1 MYRSDFDFRALPPL
15 PESPIAITTTTK
27 AFPSSPFQIRSRL
40 ESRYDDA
47 PPMPSSDKQT
57 TYARHAPTPRRSPNK
72 QPQTQAR
79 IPSSE
84 SQADNYLPT
93 SFLLRSPSKHLSPAK
108 IPLPPSPTRPTQ
120 ALPSSSVDERRL
132 APSPA
137 PPAGDVSFLMP
148 QNRHGGRD
156 SGFGNLSQS
165 MIADMSMPDMM
176 SLEIDESMEFGP
188 GRGTARGS
196 GLETAQDLR
205 GGVQSIKS
213 TGSAEDR
220 DEQERTSQ
228 HNPSPSRRER
238 SPVKTE
244 SRSRPYPTPSARPA
258 RSPTKPPSSSSP
270 SKTKRTFPASSSS
283 NMLSRLGEEAALD
296 VSTLYPR
303 TPTRMAYLM
312 EDEHQL
318 LRQSLP
324 MSEGDSVLFA
334 PSPPP
339 ITSRKTPRRASPVKD
354 PDMTMDVAQMMA
366 RMGKPKRPSGTEESF
381 EDLLHGTQL
390 DLDEWVVRSR
400 TIELS

>member
-40 ESRYDDA
+40 ETRYDDA

-148 QNRHGGRD
+148 QNRHSGRD

-165 MIADMSMPDMM
+165 MIADMSMPDLM
-176 SLEIDESMEFGP
+176 SLEIDESLEFGP
-188 GRGTARGS
+188 GRGKARGN
-196 GLETAQDLR
+196 GLGTAQDLR
-205 GGVQSIKS
+205 DGV
-213 TGSAEDR
+213 
-220 DEQERTSQ
+220 RTSRPTESVGDWDQ
-228 HNPSPSRRER
+228 QPTARPDPNTSRRER

-258 RSPTKPPSSSSP
+258 RSPAKPLSTASP

-339 ITSRKTPRRASPVKD
+339 VASRKTPRKASPVKD

-390 DLDEWVVRSR
+390 DLDE
-400 TIELS
+400 

>member
-1 MYRSDFDFRALPPL
+1 MYRSDLDFRALPPL
-15 PESPIAITTTTK
+15 PDSPIAIMTTTK

-47 PPMPSSDKQT
+47 PPMPSIDKQT
-57 TYARHAPTPRRSPNK
+57 TYARHAPTSRRSPNK
-72 QPQTQAR
+72 QPQTQTR

-120 ALPSSSVDERRL
+120 ALPSSPVDERRL

-165 MIADMSMPDMM
+165 MIADMSMPDLM
-176 SLEIDESMEFGP
+176 SLEIDESLEFAP
-188 GRGTARGS
+188 GRGMPRGN

-205 GGVQSIKS
+205 DGV
-213 TGSAEDR
+213 
-220 DEQERTSQ
+220 RTSRPTESVGDCDQ
-228 HNPSPSRRER
+228 QPAARPDPSPTRRER

-258 RSPTKPPSSSSP
+258 RSPTKPLSTASP

-339 ITSRKTPRRASPVKD
+339 ITSRKMPKKASPVKD

-390 DLDEWVVRSR
+390 DLDEWVILPR
-400 TIELS
+400 TRESS

>member
-40 ESRYDDA
+40 ESQVDDA
-47 PPMPSSDKQT
+47 PPMPSTDKET
-57 TYARHAPTPRRSPNK
+57 TYARHARRSPNK
-72 QPQTQAR
+72 QHHIQAR

-108 IPLPPSPTRPTQ
+108 IPLPPSATRPTQ
-120 ALPSSSVDERRL
+120 ALPSSPIDERRL

-148 QNRHGGRD
+148 QNRHSGRD
-156 SGFGNLSQS
+156 SVFGNLSQS
-165 MIADMSMPDMM
+165 MIADMSMPDLM
-176 SLEIDESMEFGP
+176 SLEIDESLEFGP
-188 GRGTARGS
+188 GRGMARGN

-205 GGVQSIKS
+205 DGVRTSRPTEIV
-213 TGSAEDR
+213 GDR
-220 DEQERTSQ
+220 DQQPAARPD
-228 HNPSPSRRER
+228 PSPSRRER

-258 RSPTKPPSSSSP
+258 RSPTKPLSTASP

-339 ITSRKTPRRASPVKD
+339 VTSRKTPRKASPVKD

-390 DLDEWVVRSR
+390 DLDEWVVLSR
-400 TIELS
+400 TRESS